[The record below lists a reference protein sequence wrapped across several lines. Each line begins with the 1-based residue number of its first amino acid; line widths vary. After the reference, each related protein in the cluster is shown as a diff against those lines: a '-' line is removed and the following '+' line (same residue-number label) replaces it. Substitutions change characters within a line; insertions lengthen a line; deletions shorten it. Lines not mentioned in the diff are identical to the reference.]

1 MNDKRELFNWLDS
14 EIFST
19 DAAMDYARGHLNEII
34 DSAYQNCVRKVWTTQ
49 GYDLGIANPDL
60 ILHRVIG
67 GRKKGRIVKKIPQN
81 ANYSEIGYDKDGAPL
96 YFKNIN
102 IYGSEDTYF
111 FFRYDGFTWAMELE
125 SVNRGETRRRIST
138 YNIKKFRFDEK
149 GRIHSYADISR
160 SGSAI
165 VTVYEYPE
173 VPEQPSLC
181 HFYYY
186 VTFMEATHDLK
197 SDRTKVAQFS
207 EYRYEISPDQ
217 KTITEYRKKPDGTF
231 AFSRKIESSGK
242 KSGKTKAAADSY
254 EKFTAWLDAELEK
267 EIPDQGGIYFDLFQP
282 AEDGF
287 GIYFSVTEYFDPDD
301 DDWAYCVKYCS
312 DNMHMVQTSG
322 LMEWEDALQTAAKL
336 IRKYLR
342 EGKYRSVL
350 RGYSGIGT
358 AFSDGE
364 IVCLYAKKK

>member
-1 MNDKRELFNWLDS
+1 MNNNRELFNWLDS
-14 EIFST
+14 EIFSI
-19 DAAMDYARGHLNEII
+19 DAAMDFAREHLNEII

-111 FFRYDGFTWAMELE
+111 FFQYDGFTWAMELE

-138 YNIKKFRFDEK
+138 YNIKKFCFDEK

-173 VPEQPSLC
+173 EPEQPIIC

-186 VTFMEATHDLK
+186 VAFTLL
-197 SDRTKVAQFS
+197 RTV
-207 EYRYEISPDQ
+207 
-217 KTITEYRKKPDGTF
+217 KPLVWYV
-231 AFSRKIESSGK
+231 KQ
-242 KSGKTKAAADSY
+242 
-254 EKFTAWLDAELEK
+254 LEK
-267 EIPDQGGIYFDLFQP
+267 LLSSRLFRMTVFNL
-282 AEDGF
+282 AEENLKAE
-287 GIYFSVTEYFDPDD
+287 T
-301 DDWAYCVKYCS
+301 
-312 DNMHMVQTSG
+312 TSSI
-322 LMEWEDALQTAAKL
+322 QTA
-336 IRKYLR
+336 IRWWQAMRILSTMLKQQ
-342 EGKYRSVL
+342 S
-350 RGYSGIGT
+350 
-358 AFSDGE
+358 F
-364 IVCLYAKKK
+364 